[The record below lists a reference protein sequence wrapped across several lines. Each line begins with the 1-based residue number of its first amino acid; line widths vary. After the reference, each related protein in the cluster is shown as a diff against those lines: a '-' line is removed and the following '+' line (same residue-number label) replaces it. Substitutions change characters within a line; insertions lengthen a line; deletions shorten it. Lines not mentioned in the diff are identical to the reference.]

1 MSDKYDTPDAIQR
14 DIQRTR
20 EGLGR
25 KLDTLQERL
34 GPGEMAGEAIDY
46 VKTTGAQ
53 LGSGVARTVRENPVP
68 VALIG
73 LGVGWLLFSSRGSRR
88 SESAYGHDRER
99 PNYGGMT
106 YPDLPPAP
114 GEAGSGSASGKVGA
128 VAERVRH
135 GVSEAGHEARHRA
148 AVARGEVEAGY
159 RQARDK
165 AGHLAHEAKV
175 RGIRAKDA
183 TGEFVDRNPL
193 AVGALGLVAGAVI
206 GAMLPATRKERQY
219 VGPYREAAEHYAD
232 ETAATAV
239 RQGTE
244 RVTDA
249 SHALTDRLH
258 AQVGDESGKAGSAAP
273 AKASGGSS
281 AKAGAKAA
289 GNGKSAG
296 SSAS

>member
-25 KLDTLQERL
+25 KLDSLQERL
-34 GPGEMAGEAIDY
+34 GPGEMAGEALDY
-46 VKTTGAQ
+46 VKSTGAQ

-73 LGVGWLLFSSRGSRR
+73 LGVGWLLFSGRGSRR
-88 SESAYGHDRER
+88 NESDYGQDR

-106 YPDLPPAP
+106 YPDLPAAP
-114 GEAGSGSASGKVGA
+114 GEAGSGSTSGKVGA
-128 VAERVRH
+128 VADRVRH

-148 AVARGEVEAGY
+148 AVARGEVAAAY

-175 RGIRAKDA
+175 RGIRAKEA

-206 GAMLPATRKERQY
+206 GAMLPASRKERQY

-258 AQVGDESGKAGSAAP
+258 AQVGDDGGKAGTAP
-273 AKASGGSS
+273 AKSAGGA
-281 AKAGAKAA
+281 AKPGAKAS
-289 GNGKSAG
+289 GNGKSA
-296 SSAS
+296 ASNAS